1 MFVIKSRK
9 IIISITLSL
18 IFISSVICISAM
30 NNSLSDKADAKVFK
44 VVIDAGHGG
53 IDGGVSGA
61 ISGVKESDI
70 NLSVS
75 NKLSN
80 YFISGGFSVTL
91 TRSTE
96 AGLYGSASGN
106 LKRKDMLRRKEIIEK
121 AKPNVVI
128 SIHMN
133 KFSISTRRGAQ
144 VFYKANDEKGKLLAN
159 CVQESFNN
167 MEEASRKC
175 SALCGDYYILN
186 CSKYPSIIAECG
198 FLSNPQDEA
207 LLVTDEYQDKLA
219 YTIYKGVIEYLTIL
233 ESK

>member
-1 MFVIKSRK
+1 
-9 IIISITLSL
+9 
-18 IFISSVICISAM
+18 
-30 NNSLSDKADAKVFK
+30 
-44 VVIDAGHGG
+44 
-53 IDGGVSGA
+53 
-61 ISGVKESDI
+61 
-70 NLSVS
+70 
-75 NKLSN
+75 
-80 YFISGGFSVTL
+80 
-91 TRSTE
+91 
-96 AGLYGSASGN
+96 
-106 LKRKDMLRRKEIIEK
+106 
-121 AKPNVVI
+121 
-128 SIHMN
+128 MN
-133 KFSISTRRGAQ
+133 KFSITTRRGAQ

-233 ESK
+233 ESNWL